1 MSDRLRQRGSG
12 SGPRWFSRRS
22 ARGVGRPDED
32 VSRRPGEW
40 TSAFSVHG
48 RRHLVFG
55 RSTRD
60 STQGSGRSVATSNP
74 LLKWLIG
81 GVLAVVAV
89 GVIIEVS
96 RDIYSHV
103 TKPDE
108 VAEVSVAGRALP
120 PFDAEL
126 DDPAVG
132 LAAPSFAATTFD
144 GVEVSVQ
151 PGDGTAKV
159 IGFYAHWCLEC
170 KRELP
175 RVSRWLWLN
184 QLPAGVEVLAVS
196 TDVLSDH
203 SNYPPSAWFAEV
215 GWPAI
220 ALRDSED
227 SEIGDAYGLTTV
239 PYAVVV
245 DGRGR
250 VVARVVGE
258 LTDEGWESLVAAAAG
273 VEV

>member
-1 MSDRLRQRGSG
+1 M
-12 SGPRWFSRRS
+12 
-22 ARGVGRPDED
+22 
-32 VSRRPGEW
+32 
-40 TSAFSVHG
+40 
-48 RRHLVFG
+48 FG
-55 RSTRD
+55 RTVK
-60 STQGSGRSVATSNP
+60 GAGRSVATSNP

-81 GVLAVVAV
+81 GVLVLVVVA
-89 GVIIEVS
+89 VIIEVS
-96 RDIYSHV
+96 LDIYSYI
-103 TKPDE
+103 TRPDE
-108 VAEVSVAGRALP
+108 VAEVSVVGQALP
-120 PFDAEL
+120 PFNEEL

-144 GVEVSVQ
+144 EVEVSVQ

-175 RVSRWLWLN
+175 RVSKWLWLN

-196 TDVLSDH
+196 TDVLTDH

-227 SEIGDAYGLTTV
+227 SEIGNAYGLTTV
-239 PYAVVV
+239 PYTVVV

-258 LTDEGWESLVAAAAG
+258 LTDKGWESLIAAAAG